1 MKQDV
6 HDVEEFQVGDRV
18 AYIGFHV
25 PEYGTITG
33 VTVAVPKDTED
44 TMDVRVYIIEMDD
57 GGIFS
62 GLSRHLRRA
71 KTP

>member
-6 HDVEEFQVGDRV
+6 RDVEEFQVGDRV
-18 AYIGFHV
+18 AYIGFKV

-33 VTVAVPKDTED
+33 VTVAVPKDSED
-44 TMDVRVYIIEMDD
+44 TVDVRVYIIEMDD

-62 GLSRHLRRA
+62 GLSRHLRRT
-71 KTP
+71 KTA